1 MDAVSQDNMDKL
13 TTQLEAARLDAA
25 AAAAQ
30 QQAAQGQY
38 EAANGQLAA
47 AKGVLDE
54 VNLNLGQTSQYA
66 PCNGTITMVSSS
78 LGELIGTGTT
88 IVTLTDYS
96 DRWVMANVDEYAVGK
111 LKVGQQIPLTSKAHP
126 DTVFRGKI
134 VNISKSPDF
143 ATKKSTNELNDQDVV
158 TYEVKIALS
167 EKDDIMLYPG
177 MLVQVDLDKAGEK
190 K

>member
-13 TTQLEAARLDAA
+13 TTQLEAA
-25 AAAAQ
+25 AAQ

-38 EAANGQLAA
+38 EAATGQLAA

-126 DTVFRGKI
+126 DTVFHGKI

>member
-1 MDAVSQDNMDKL
+1 
-13 TTQLEAARLDAA
+13 
-25 AAAAQ
+25 
-30 QQAAQGQY
+30 
-38 EAANGQLAA
+38 
-47 AKGVLDE
+47 
-54 VNLNLGQTSQYA
+54 
-66 PCNGTITMVSSS
+66 
-78 LGELIGTGTT
+78 
-88 IVTLTDYS
+88 
-96 DRWVMANVDEYAVGK
+96 MANVDEYAVGK

-126 DTVFRGKI
+126 DTVFHGKI

-190 K
+190 NDSDIFQGASSGALASGERSAGHLYVSRCPASDEYCGLRCLPKRHCQPYSSGSGGNVVLRKKQES

>member
-1 MDAVSQDNMDKL
+1 M
-13 TTQLEAARLDAA
+13 
-25 AAAAQ
+25 
-30 QQAAQGQY
+30 
-38 EAANGQLAA
+38 
-47 AKGVLDE
+47 
-54 VNLNLGQTSQYA
+54 
-66 PCNGTITMVSSS
+66 ISSS

-126 DTVFRGKI
+126 DTVFHGKI